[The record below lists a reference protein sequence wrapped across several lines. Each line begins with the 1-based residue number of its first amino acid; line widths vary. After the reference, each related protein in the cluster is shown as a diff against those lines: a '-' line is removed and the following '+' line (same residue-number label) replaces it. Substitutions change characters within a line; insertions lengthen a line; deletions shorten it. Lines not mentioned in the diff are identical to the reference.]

1 LQTDKRVLRD
11 LRSVGRLGADVV
23 DDLARYFEIKS
34 ASGDM
39 PDTVELQISQ
49 VRRSVEQ
56 RAGTW
61 FLAVVSGLEEGF
73 EMRVRFIADPLKN
86 LTWVEKGSLT
96 FTGIRS
102 AKAIDAVL
110 G

>member
-1 LQTDKRVLRD
+1 
-11 LRSVGRLGADVV
+11 
-23 DDLARYFEIKS
+23 
-34 ASGDM
+34 M
-39 PDTVELQISQ
+39 PDTVELQITQ

-56 RAGTW
+56 ASGTW

-86 LTWVEKGSLT
+86 LNWVEKGSLT
-96 FTGIRS
+96 LTGIRT
-102 AKAIDAVL
+102 AKAIDALL

>member
-11 LRSVGRLGADVV
+11 LRSVDAT
-23 DDLARYFEIKS
+23 
-34 ASGDM
+34 SGEV

-56 RAGTW
+56 RSGTW

-73 EMRVRFIADPLKN
+73 ETRMRFIADP
-86 LTWVEKGSLT
+86 
-96 FTGIRS
+96 
-102 AKAIDAVL
+102 
-110 G
+110 